1 MPLNKA
7 PKKIVHPLGWLSF
20 RVAELRFALV
30 FLLVFSIL
38 QFGYSASRG
47 SFFEWLVIDIATVRP
62 SVAVINLI
70 APQEQAQAKGHR
82 IVSAQGGL
90 NILNG
95 CEGTESMFLL
105 LAAIVAFTASWLRKF
120 KGALIGILLVYVL
133 NQARIIVL
141 YFVAHHDKHWFD
153 LLHGYIAPTLII
165 VLTCV
170 FFLWWAGNSAAV
182 NVEPAKTK

>member
-1 MPLNKA
+1 MTKLIKKSTKQNVRA
-7 PKKIVHPLGWLSF
+7 PGGFNF
-20 RVAELRFALV
+20 RGTELRFALIFLIV
-30 FLLVFSIL
+30 FLIL

-47 SFFEWLVIDIATVRP
+47 GIVEHLVIDIATVRP

-70 APQEQAQAKGHR
+70 APQEQAQAAGHR
-82 IVSAQGGL
+82 IVAPQGGL

-105 LAAIVAFTASWLRKF
+105 LAAMVAFSAPWKHKL
-120 KGALIGILLVYVL
+120 KGFLAGLVLVYGL
-133 NQARIIVL
+133 NQVRIIAL

-182 NVEPAKTK
+182 KVEPAN